1 MLQHAQHVLGV
12 QVFFAPAAVAW
23 AWDKLPALPGTD
35 PRVQRSTKEHGDSPA
50 MLLPRG
56 GELYSI
62 FADERHGLFAQA
74 QGCED
79 GLFVLQ
85 QRWSALR
92 QLLPADSSCLAVV
105 YQNKAGALVM
115 GVYDVLRVEG
125 VDRSS
130 LPAFERQAAL
140 FALFQQ
146 APRLEGVE
154 QHWVGLEHSLFKY
167 MQIPERVQGV
177 PFDVDYMLRLLPPVP
192 AGERAS
198 QQYTRLLR
206 PICTQKLEAW
216 AEKQ

>member
-1 MLQHAQHVLGV
+1 MLRHAQHVLGV

-35 PRVQRSTKEHGDSPA
+35 ARLQRSTKEHKDSPA

-56 GELYSI
+56 GELYSV

-85 QRWSALR
+85 QRWGALR
-92 QLLPADSSCLAVV
+92 QVLPADSSCLAVV
-105 YQNKAGALVM
+105 YENKAGALVM

-130 LPAFERQAAL
+130 LSTFERQAAL

-154 QHWVGLEHSLFKY
+154 QHWVGLEHSLFAY
-167 MQIPERVQGV
+167 MQSPERVRGV
-177 PFDVDYMLRLLPPVP
+177 PFDVDHMLRLPGPEQP
-192 AGERAS
+192 GGSAPK
-198 QQYTRLLR
+198 YTLLLR
-206 PICTQKLEAW
+206 PICTQN
-216 AEKQ
+216 